1 MSTIAHGTFVI
12 ERSYPVPPRRAF
24 AAWSDPAQKARWF
37 IGPEGWQLIE
47 RALDFRVGGDELL
60 HGRFDRGSDSME
72 TLFRARYHA
81 IVPDQRIVYVYDMHV
96 GAKHHSLSL
105 ATVEFHPE
113 GKGTRQVFT
122 EQVAF
127 LDGTGGPE
135 GTASRERGT
144 AAHFDR
150 MAPLLSA

>member
-1 MSTIAHGTFVI
+1 MSSIAHGTFVI
-12 ERSYPVPPRRAF
+12 ERSYPVPPKRAF

-37 IGPEGWQLIE
+37 IGPEGWKLIE

-60 HGRFDRGSDSME
+60 HGKYDAWE

-81 IVPDQRIVYVYDMHV
+81 IVPDQRIVYVYDMFV
-96 GAKHHSLSL
+96 GGKHHSLSL

-113 GKGTRQVFT
+113 GKGTKQVFT

-127 LDGTGGPE
+127 LDGTAGPE

-144 AAHFDR
+144 AAHLDR
-150 MAPLLSA
+150 MAPLFSA